1 MSMLMHRCM
10 FLPLSRIMYM
20 KLFINLKKTY
30 TFFSSIADIGLRNMC
45 DPFRVKY
52 HFDIPSIPDNEKL
65 WAAELV
71 LYRDGEQPEQ
81 RPSMHRVQVHD
92 IIRPVSKSSDS
103 ILRLLDVKVL
113 QGTSTSSY
121 ETFDVLPAV
130 RRWLQEPSQNFGLF
144 VELVSSLNREGPQS
158 VRLKRSIDE
167 DQYQWSQYEPLLVL
181 YSRDPNAESK
191 TVSSR
196 TKRSTRKHRRKGRK
210 DNCRRHTLYVD
221 FNDVGWDDWI
231 IAPPGYNA
239 YFCHGDCPFPLPDH
253 LNATNHAIVQTL
265 VNSANPAA
273 VPRACCVPS
282 ELSSIS
288 MLYKDQNDNVVLH
301 TYRDMVVEGCGC
313 R

>member
-1 MSMLMHRCM
+1 
-10 FLPLSRIMYM
+10 
-20 KLFINLKKTY
+20 
-30 TFFSSIADIGLRNMC
+30 MC
-45 DPFRVKY
+45 DPFRMKY
-52 HFDIPSIPDNEKL
+52 HFDIPIVPDNEKL

-71 LYRDGEQPEQ
+71 LYREGEHPEQ

-92 IIRPVSKSSDS
+92 IVRPASKSSDS
-103 ILRLLDVKVL
+103 ILRLLDVKVF
-113 QGTSTSSY
+113 QGASTGSY
-121 ETFDVLPAV
+121 ETFDVLPAA

-158 VRLKRSIDE
+158 VRLKRSVDE

>member
-1 MSMLMHRCM
+1 MKNLS
-10 FLPLSRIMYM
+10 FL
-20 KLFINLKKTY
+20 
-30 TFFSSIADIGLRNMC
+30 FFFADIGLKNMC

-71 LYRDGEQPEQ
+71 LYREGEQPEQ

-92 IIRPVSKSSDS
+92 IIRPASKSSDS
-103 ILRLLDVKVL
+103 ILRLLDVKVF
-113 QGTSTSSY
+113 QGASSGSY
-121 ETFDVLPAV
+121 ETFDILPAV

-158 VRLKRSIDE
+158 VRLKRSVDE

-265 VNSANPAA
+265 VNSANPAS